1 MFRLLATFAGLVF
14 LSPLAALVAVPPQEL
29 QPTSTSAAATTSAP
43 ATSSASAS
51 QPASVI
57 NSGTFA
63 GLKFRNIG
71 PAFSGG
77 RIGDIAINPQNP
89 SEWIVAVASGGVW
102 KTTNAGTTFSPIFD
116 AQGSYSIGCVAID
129 PNSPFTIWVGS
140 GENNSQR
147 SVGFGDGVYRS
158 RDGGA
163 TWENLGLKD
172 SEHIGRIVID
182 PRNSDVVYVAA
193 QGPLWRSGNDRGLY
207 KTSNAGLTWTRV
219 LHISDDTGINEV
231 YIDPRNPDTLY
242 ASAYQRRRHVWT
254 LINGGPESAIYKS
267 TDAGQSWRKINR
279 GLPEVDLGRIGLAVS
294 PKNPDILYAVVEAAE
309 GKSGVWRSINRGE
322 SWEKRSDYQP
332 SSPMY
337 YNELI
342 ASPHDAD
349 HVYALDTFLAE
360 SLDGGKSF
368 RRVKFDNMHVD
379 FHALWIDPRDAK
391 HIIVGND
398 GGIYETWDSAENWHF
413 KSNLSITQFYRVC
426 VDNSS
431 PFYYVYGGTQD
442 NNTVGGPSRTIDKMG
457 ICNEHWFT
465 TLGGDGFETQVDPV
479 DPNIVYSQAQ
489 HGALIRFDRR
499 SGEEVDIKPREAPGE
514 PPLKWNWD
522 SPLLISPHNNK
533 RLYFASNKI
542 YRSDDQGNSWTCISP
557 DLTRQIDRN
566 ALPVMGKIQN
576 VDAVAKSASTSF
588 YGNLVSLAESPLVAG
603 LLYAGSDDGLVQVSE
618 DGGSSWRKSESFEG
632 VPERSYVSDLV
643 ASQHNPDRV
652 YLTFSNHKNGDFKP
666 YVFISEDRG
675 RNWKSI
681 VGDLP
686 DRQVVWTLAEDHI
699 NAKLLFLGTEFG
711 LFFSIEGGSQWIKL
725 GGGLPTVCIKDID
738 IQERENDL
746 VLASFGR
753 GFYIL
758 DDYTPLR
765 LASKELLDKPA
776 HMFPIKD
783 ALHYVEMGRLGGR
796 NGRGSQGASFYS
808 APNPAFGATFTFFLK
823 EKMQTRKEK
832 RKESDKKAAKENMP
846 TTYPSFD
853 DLRAEDEETE
863 PRTLLFVRN
872 AAGEIVQRISGP
884 RDKGMHRVTWNLR
897 YPSPLPTRLGGGGER
912 APWEREPEGPL
923 AEPGNYSVQLMK
935 EVDGEISALLEPFPF
950 KVTPLA
956 LATFAAKDRDA
967 FLAFKKKVSRLQR
980 AAEGVSRAMDEAG
993 TRLGHLKKA
1002 MLDTPEADTALLTEC
1017 ERMRKVLA
1025 AQSTLLRG
1033 DSTRARR
1040 NEPAPISILER
1051 IAAIAES
1058 NWYSTQSPTHSQQE
1072 DYRVA
1077 GTEFTQVLDSI
1088 RKLIESELPALE
1100 KKLEAAGAPWTPSRV
1115 PIWSME

>member
-1 MFRLLATFAGLVF
+1 MFRLLATFAGFACLT
-14 LSPLAALVAVPPQEL
+14 PLAALIS
-29 QPTSTSAAATTSAP
+29 QPSQDTQSAKLTAP
-43 ATSSASAS
+43 TTSSAPAS
-51 QPASVI
+51 QPASAI

-102 KTTNAGTTFSPIFD
+102 KTTNAGTTFTPIFD
-116 AQGSYSIGCVAID
+116 SQGSYSIGCVAID
-129 PNSPFTIWVGS
+129 PNNPFTIWVGS

-163 TWENLGLKD
+163 TWENLGLRD

-207 KTSNAGLTWTRV
+207 KTTNAGLTWTRV

-231 YIDPRNPDTLY
+231 HFDPRNPDTLY

-267 TDAGQSWRKINR
+267 TDAGQNWRKINR
-279 GLPEVDLGRIGLAVS
+279 GLPDVDLGRIGLSVS

-309 GKSGVWRSINRGE
+309 GKSGVWRSTSRGE

-337 YNELI
+337 YNELV

-379 FHALWIDPRDAK
+379 YHALWVDPRDAK
-391 HIIVGND
+391 HLIVGND
-398 GGIYETWDSAENWHF
+398 GGIYETWDNAENWHY

-431 PFYYVYGGTQD
+431 PFYFVYGGTQD

-457 ICNEHWFT
+457 IANEHWFT
-465 TLGGDGFETQVDPV
+465 TVGGDGFETQVDPI
-479 DPNIVYSQAQ
+479 DPNIVYSQSQ
-489 HGALIRFDRR
+489 HGGLVRYDRR

-533 RLYFASNKI
+533 RLYFAANKI
-542 YRSDDQGNSWTCISP
+542 YRSDDQGDSWTCISP

-618 DGGSSWRKSESFEG
+618 DGGTTWRKGETLEG

-643 ASQHNPDRV
+643 ASQHNPDRA
-652 YLTFSNHKNGDFKP
+652 YLSFSNHKSGDFKP
-666 YVFISEDRG
+666 YLFASEDRG
-675 RNWKSI
+675 RTWKS
-681 VGDLP
+681 VAGDLP
-686 DRQVVWTLAEDHI
+686 DRQVVWALAEDHV
-699 NAKLLFLGTEFG
+699 NPKLLFVGTEFG
-711 LFFSIEGGSQWIKL
+711 LFFSIEGGNKWIKL
-725 GGGLPTVCIKDID
+725 GGGMPTICIKDID

-765 LASKELLDKPA
+765 LATSELLEKPA
-776 HMFPIKD
+776 HLFPIKD

-808 APNPAFGATFTFFLK
+808 AANPAYGATFTFHLK
-823 EKMQTRKEK
+823 EKLLTRKEK
-832 RKESDKKAAKENMP
+832 RKEAEKKAAKENQP

-853 DLRAEDEETE
+853 DLRAEDEESE

-872 AAGEIVQRISGP
+872 AAGEIVQRIAGP

-897 YPSPLPTRLGGGGER
+897 YPSALPTRLSTGSER
-912 APWEREPEGPL
+912 APWERDPEGPL
-923 AEPGNYSVQLMK
+923 AEPGNYTVQLLK
-935 EVDGEISALLEPFPF
+935 EIDGEITPLLDPQSF
-950 KVTPLA
+950 KVTPLS

-980 AAEGVSRAMDEAG
+980 AAEGASRAMDEAG
-993 TRLGHLKKA
+993 TRLAHLKKA
-1002 MLDTPEADTALLTEC
+1002 LLETPDADTALLLEC
-1017 ERMRKVLA
+1017 ERLRRA
-1025 AQSTLLRG
+1025 FADQSTRLRG
-1033 DSTRARR
+1033 DSTRGRR

-1051 IAAIAES
+1051 VGAIVES
-1058 NWYSTQSPTHSQQE
+1058 NWYSTQAPTQSQQLE
-1072 DYRVA
+1072 YRAA
-1077 GTEFTQVLDSI
+1077 GAEFGKLLDAV
-1088 RKLIESELPALE
+1088 RPLIETELPMLE
-1100 KKLEAAGAPWTPSRV
+1100 RKLEAKGAPWTPGRL
-1115 PIWSME
+1115 PNWKME